1 MNRKQFLVSL
11 AVLVVL
17 AAAAAAV
24 VLSDRSAWNTVETRT
39 GQKIVPGLKIA
50 DVAEVAIQDS
60 SGQLHL
66 VRGADGWKV
75 RERADFPADT
85 ARIGELLLKLAELK
99 AVQSEALPAGER
111 ARLELL
117 EPKVKGAAGA
127 GVALELKDGKGAVLG
142 RLILGKQIFKSAEV
156 ASLGSGRPEASG
168 RYVLAGDDAATMLA
182 VAEPLAQVESK
193 PDPWLV
199 KELIRVDVAKSIAST
214 GKDGRRRWTVSRK
227 SDGADWTFSDS
238 KGKPDLQKATDLS
251 SSLGWI
257 DLVDVVPDPAKVD
270 TGLDHGVAIKA
281 ETFDGITYTLRVG
294 NAAGQNY
301 YLGFQVEGE
310 PAKQRVAPKG
320 EKAEDKARNDKS
332 FEDRRK
338 KLVEQIEREKRLS
351 RWTYLVAKNSIEPL
365 LRDRTQLLPEK
376 KKSIKKT

>member
-1 MNRKQFLVSL
+1 M
-11 AVLVVL
+11 
-17 AAAAAAV
+17 
-24 VLSDRSAWNTVETRT
+24 
-39 GQKIVPGLKIA
+39 
-50 DVAEVAIQDS
+50 
-60 SGQLHL
+60 
-66 VRGADGWKV
+66 
-75 RERADFPADT
+75 
-85 ARIGELLLKLAELK
+85 
-99 AVQSEALPAGER
+99 
-111 ARLELL
+111 
-117 EPKVKGAAGA
+117 
-127 GVALELKDGKGAVLG
+127 
-142 RLILGKQIFKSAEV
+142 
-156 ASLGSGRPEASG
+156 
-168 RYVLAGDDAATMLA
+168 
-182 VAEPLAQVESK
+182 
-193 PDPWLV
+193 
-199 KELIRVDVAKSIAST
+199 
-214 GKDGRRRWTVSRK
+214 
-227 SDGADWTFSDS
+227 
-238 KGKPDLQKATDLS
+238 
-251 SSLGWI
+251 
-257 DLVDVVPDPAKVD
+257 PDPAKVD